1 MKVYETNREILVCEY
16 CELVSEDYFIAHRE
30 QVKQILT
37 ILSNYY
43 IMDDVGLTT
52 KNFCN
57 WGIRTTTNGD
67 EVMVIIDNAYF
78 YPLRNK
84 EMITCGCGGKIAP
97 CDDFTY
103 YRCTNSA
110 CAMNY
115 NVAEL
120 LNMSRFDYDGEDEE
134 AIRMMT
140 ENGTETYIKV
150 SGTNSGIIEK
160 IDRTEAEE
168 LLSKYKDASKLDQP
182 EFNIVED
189 VEKYWLN
196 NTDNDT
202 EDKDDVPYNAIN
214 LGGNKK

>member
-1 MKVYETNREILVCEY
+1 
-16 CELVSEDYFIAHRE
+16 
-30 QVKQILT
+30 
-37 ILSNYY
+37 
-43 IMDDVGLTT
+43 MDDVGLTT

-84 EMITCGCGGKIAP
+84 EMITCGCGGKITP

-160 IDRTEAEE
+160 IDKTEAEE